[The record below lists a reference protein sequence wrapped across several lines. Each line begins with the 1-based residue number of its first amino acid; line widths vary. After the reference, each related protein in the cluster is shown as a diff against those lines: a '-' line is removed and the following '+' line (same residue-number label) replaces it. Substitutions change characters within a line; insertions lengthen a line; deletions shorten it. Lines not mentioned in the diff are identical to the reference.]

1 MNALLGKRVGIGIS
15 DPWELG
21 EALGWATLQGTIS
34 HVGQTPT
41 HYNTVY
47 DAIIVELE
55 KPLEYRNQHLK
66 WLHLGARHEGRSV
79 FDLDKGAKV
88 SCNFSVIPGRAIR
101 V

>member
-55 KPLEYRNQHLK
+55 KPLEYRNQHLTQIFCEPISRNV
-66 WLHLGARHEGRSV
+66 GSIETRSAS
-79 FDLDKGAKV
+79 LR
-88 SCNFSVIPGRAIR
+88 SS
-101 V
+101 